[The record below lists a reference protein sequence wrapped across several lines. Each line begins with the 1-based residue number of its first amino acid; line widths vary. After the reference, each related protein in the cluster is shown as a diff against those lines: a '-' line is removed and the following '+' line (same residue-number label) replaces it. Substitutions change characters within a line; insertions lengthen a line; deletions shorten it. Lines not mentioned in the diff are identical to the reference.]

1 MDYQPLYLS
10 KLGLAVNTAVPDTG
24 GGSVDYQSSYLS
36 EATVGQAIS
45 TTVVLPVDVM
55 NHYQGLLTIVSIEAG
70 PSHDAD
76 DADDDND
83 DDDGV
88 LTLVMFIVHFT
99 SECSPWSRSKQTN
112 KNVSMKEHKT
122 KYKIIR
128 AQQYQARQ
136 RH

>member
-1 MDYQPLYLS
+1 
-10 KLGLAVNTAVPDTG
+10 
-24 GGSVDYQSSYLS
+24 
-36 EATVGQAIS
+36 
-45 TTVVLPVDVM
+45 M

-70 PSHDAD
+70 PSHDD
-76 DADDDND
+76 DDDDDDNDDDDND

-99 SECSPWSRSKQTN
+99 SECSPWSQSKKTK